1 MVIKENT
8 DMLPLQPLQRIE
20 SLLKINMNKQECM
33 NKLLGHLDSYEWC
46 PYSSAFSKAFY
57 QTKGYPNRK
66 DIELTVQIIHGAPQD
81 LGQPIDKFKRITSH
95 QEYWLLISLQS
106 ESNPE
111 VKVDFDY
118 EFRGKR
124 AILLESHEDFN
135 KALSILKELEECLSK
150 TFIKWLQKA

>member
-1 MVIKENT
+1 MDKQT
-8 DMLPLQPLQRIE
+8 H
-20 SLLKINMNKQECM
+20 MNG
-33 NKLLGHLDSYEWC
+33 LLGHLDKYEWC

-81 LGQPIDKFKRITSH
+81 LGQSINKFNPISSD
-95 QEYWLLISLQS
+95 QDYWLLISLQS

-124 AILLESHEDFN
+124 ATLLESKEDFN
-135 KALSILKELEECLSK
+135 KALSILKELEEYLSK
-150 TFIKWLQKA
+150 TFIKWLGKTIQEE